1 MRISISDIKK
11 ISGVEF
17 VNKDLVKTIKGV
29 SIDSRKI
36 NEGDLFFAIK
46 GENFDG
52 HNFVDQAIS
61 SGASAVVI
69 EKNSIELFKDKK
81 YPLVVVENTTKAL
94 GELARVYRDKFK
106 VKVIGLTGSNGKT
119 TTKEMIAEI
128 LSKKFKTLK
137 TEGNLN
143 NNFGVPLNLFRL
155 EKSHQVAVIELGIN
169 HFGEMETLCEIA
181 NPDFGTITNI
191 GTAHIE
197 FLKSR
202 EGIAEEKGKLFKYLV
217 KKNGFVFVNS
227 DEKLIKQQAKG
238 FKKKLT
244 FGFNQKADV
253 RGKVLSLNNLAQ
265 PTLKISYRNKS
276 EVINLPTFGIH
287 TAQNA
292 LCAAAIGLKF
302 GVSLK
307 QIKSALENFKSYDKR
322 MQVLEVDGYTIINDA
337 YNANP
342 DSMQMAI
349 QTMSLMKGYFLR
361 LAVLGDMLELGEFS
375 ERFHRELAHYLKANG
390 IQKVFFFGELTQM
403 SYDEALKLNLD
414 AKHFK
419 DKKQIASEIKNSIP
433 EGSLILLKGSRKMK
447 MEEVID
453 YLKG

>member
-11 ISGVEF
+11 LSAVEF
-17 VNKDLVKTIKGV
+17 INKDLFKSITGV
-29 SIDSRKI
+29 SIDSRTLK
-36 NEGDLFFAIK
+36 EGDLFFAIK

-52 HNFVDQAIS
+52 HDFVEQVIS
-61 SGASAVVI
+61 NGASAAVI
-69 EKNSIELFKDKK
+69 EKNYLKRFTDKK
-81 YPLVVVENTTKAL
+81 FPLVVVENTTKAL
-94 GELARVYRDKFK
+94 GELARIYRDKFK

-128 LSKKFKTLK
+128 LSTKFKTLK

-155 EKSHQVAVIELGIN
+155 EKSHEVAVIEMGIN
-169 HFGEMETLCEIA
+169 HFGDMEILCEIA
-181 NPDFGTITNI
+181 NPDFGLITNI

-202 EGIAEEKGKLFKYLV
+202 EGIAEEKGKLFKYLI
-217 KKNGFVFVNS
+217 KKNGFGFVNS

-244 FGFNQKADV
+244 FGFNTQADV
-253 RGKVLSLNNLAQ
+253 RGKILSLNNLAQ
-265 PTLKISYRNKS
+265 PSLKIAYRNKS

-307 QIKSALENFKSYDKR
+307 KIKSTLENFQSYDKR
-322 MQVLEVDGYTIINDA
+322 MQVTEVDCYTIINDA

-349 QTMSLMKGYFLR
+349 QTMNLMKGYFQKI
-361 LAVLGDMLELGEFS
+361 AVLGDMLELGEFS
-375 ERFHRELAHYLKANG
+375 ERFHRELAHYLKENG
-390 IQKVFFFGELTQM
+390 IQKVYFFGELTQL
-403 SYDEALKLNLD
+403 SNDEALKLELD
-414 AKHFK
+414 AKHFD
-419 DKKQIASEIKNSIP
+419 DKKQIAREIKNSIP

-447 MEEVID
+447 MEEVIE

>member
-202 EGIAEEKGKLFKYLV
+202 EGIAEEKGKLFKYLI